1 MNVDKT
7 NIFYQLILVLK
18 KLNVEKL
25 NSLINKLDSV
35 KIVDSV
41 VKLALLAISVLNV
54 KRDFFLLVDFVSVLL
69 IMFKL

>member
-1 MNVDKT
+1 VDKT